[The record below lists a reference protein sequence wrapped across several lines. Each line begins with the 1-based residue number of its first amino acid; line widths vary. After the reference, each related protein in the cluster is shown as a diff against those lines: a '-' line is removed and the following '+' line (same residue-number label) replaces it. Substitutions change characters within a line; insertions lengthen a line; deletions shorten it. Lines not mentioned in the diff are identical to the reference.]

1 MWEHHANL
9 NDNDL
14 KTFFEFNFPYSKGII
29 FSPKLCKKN
38 NTGHCGPASHPEG
51 SSNAPNGFMQR
62 KL

>member
-9 NDNDL
+9 NDNDF
-14 KTFFEFNFPYSKGII
+14 KMFFEFNFPYSKGI
-29 FSPKLCKKN
+29 FFHQNYEKN

-51 SSNAPNGFMQR
+51 SSNASSGFMKR